1 MSACTF
7 FGHRDAP
14 DTVLPALV
22 QTIEELVVNK
32 HVSCFY
38 VGTHGAFD
46 RFAYTALKQAKTQ
59 YPQIS
64 VNVVLAYMPTVKDE
78 RYGEDSLL
86 PEGIET
92 VPKRFAI
99 HYRNQWM
106 LRHAS
111 YVVSYVSRDYGG
123 AAKYVNRAKKQ
134 GKTIISL

>member
-14 DTVLPALV
+14 EAVFSAL
-22 QTIEELVVNK
+22 TDAIESLITKENISV
-32 HVSCFY
+32 FY

-46 RFAYTALKQAKTQ
+46 RMAYRALKQAKTQ
-59 YPQIS
+59 HPHIC
-64 VNVVLAYMPTVKDE
+64 VNVVLAYMPSAKDE

-86 PEGIET
+86 PEGMET

-106 LRHAS
+106 LRRAS
-111 YVVSYVSRDYGG
+111 YVVSYVTRNYGG
-123 AAKYVNRAKKQ
+123 AAKYVQKAKTQ
-134 GKTIISL
+134 GKTVISL